1 MPDRLL
7 RINAY
12 TTLDMAD
19 VSTLRRAESGTTS
32 ADDHDAG
39 RATTDNDASRAT
51 ADNDASRATADHDA
65 GRATADHD
73 AGRATAEVETL
84 GVVNVTAARRD
95 PEEVRLELEA
105 DHAETA
111 LDAHAERV
119 HLSPA
124 EAEELADALQ
134 KHAGRVRAA
143 ANGDEEE

>member
-39 RATTDNDASRAT
+39 RATTDNDAG
-51 ADNDASRATADHDA
+51 RATADHDA

-143 ANGDEEE
+143 TNDDEVE